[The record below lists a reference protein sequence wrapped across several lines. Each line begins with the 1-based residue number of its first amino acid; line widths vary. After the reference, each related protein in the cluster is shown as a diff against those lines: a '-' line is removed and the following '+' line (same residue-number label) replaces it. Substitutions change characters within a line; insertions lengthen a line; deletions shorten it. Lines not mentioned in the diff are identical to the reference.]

1 MKVLKYWLHQHHH
14 HHHHHHHHQ
23 EEDRNE
29 ENEANPRYGPNINVV
44 VNISNGGGD
53 GGDMLGAGSVF
64 CFMSA
69 P

>member
-1 MKVLKYWLHQHHH
+1 MKVLKYWLHQHHP
-14 HHHHHHHHQ
+14 HHHQ
-23 EEDRNE
+23 EDRNE

-44 VNISNGGGD
+44 VNISNGGG
-53 GGDMLGAGSVF
+53 GDMLGAGSVF